1 MFTKAN
7 GAQDGVVKIAIVM
20 TDEETNYG
28 LYDGELTSEEVK
40 EQTQMKAKIAKR
52 NGVYKFALG
61 VGDSIKVN

>member
-28 LYDGELTSEEVK
+28 LYDGELTSK
-40 EQTQMKAKIAKR
+40 EAKE
-52 NGVYKFALG
+52 
-61 VGDSIKVN
+61 